1 MSEFLGFSFNSV
13 VRHAPSFSASSYS
26 NNYRENSIVSRTF
39 TIDDGHTD
47 TTLVATSSSTYIDS
61 VSVSGNNATV
71 TLNLANVVG
80 DQTAVVDL
88 TIMNAFG
95 SDTATWTVHIAEAG
109 AIWSQTAYD
118 YEWDDSEGTQTV
130 QLGSLVSG
138 IPTPTY
144 AFVGTQPSGVTL
156 SGSTLSID
164 TATYTGGSFAIRAT
178 NGNGSDDADFNV
190 TINQAFW
197 SSQAFATT
205 YAEGTNSHSE
215 FSSFIQ
221 ETGLVFTYEYS
232 GSLLTNIVIQNDS
245 TIWFTIG
252 LVDADTVETM
262 TLILTD
268 SEGNEQTA
276 TWSITV
282 ENAAAG
288 TGTAPEWI
296 SLPNQDRPSTGVQ
309 SGTNFSI
316 NLDEYVAGNPAP
328 TITVESGTVPSY
340 LSLSGSRL
348 EGFIP
353 FNSSNTSFELTF
365 RATNEHGH
373 DISEAYG
380 VYIN

>member
-95 SDTATWTVHIAEAG
+95 SDTATWTIFIVEAG
-109 AIWSQTAYD
+109 AMWSQTAYD

-197 SSQAFATT
+197 SSQVFATT
-205 YAEGTNSHSE
+205 YAEGTYSHGE

-232 GSLLTNIVIQNDS
+232 GSLLTNIVIQNDN

-288 TGTAPEWI
+288 TGVVPEWI
-296 SLPNQDRPSTGVQ
+296 FLPNQDTPSTGVQ
-309 SGTNFSI
+309 SGTNFGI

-353 FNSSNTSFELTF
+353 SSASNTTFELTF

-373 DISEAYG
+373 DISEAYR